1 MTDVSLDIETLG
13 TEEGAI
19 VLSIGA
25 VEFDTQSDKMI
36 DTFYVNIDVISSL
49 NFGLIANKDTVD
61 WWSDQ
66 ERDKAHDMLLEDQR
80 PLPTALLMFSDWL
93 TRIGPQNIWA
103 KPPKFDCGLL
113 EAAYRATNIPVPW
126 DHRKPLCVRTAIR
139 MSGINEKEIPF
150 SGTEHNALDDAIH
163 QAKIVQR
170 SFGVVL

>member
-25 VEFDTQSDKMI
+25 VEFDTQSDKMF
-36 DTFYVNIDVISSL
+36 DTFYVNICTISSL
-49 NFGLIANKDTVD
+49 NHGLKHDERTVA
-61 WWSDQ
+61 WWNDQ
-66 ERDKAHDMLLEDQR
+66 ERETAYHMLLEDQR
-80 PLPTALLMFSDWL
+80 PLPTALLMLSDWL
-93 TRIGPQNIWA
+93 ARIGPQNIWA

-113 EAAYRATNIPVPW
+113 EAAYRAANIPVPW

>member
-25 VEFDTQSDKMI
+25 VEFDTASNQLI

-49 NFGLIANKDTVD
+49 NFGLVADKSTVE

-66 ERDKAHDMLLEDQR
+66 ERDVAHDMLLIDPL
-80 PLPTALLMFSDWL
+80 PLPTALMKLSEWL
-93 TRIGPQNIWA
+93 ERVQPQNIWA

-139 MSGINEKEIPF
+139 MSGINEKEISF
-150 SGTEHNALDDAIH
+150 VGVEHYALDDAIH
-163 QAKIVQR
+163 QAKIVQQ